1 MAKTFKLG
9 GVHPPE
15 NKISAQVAIEVFNTQ
30 DTVKIFTGQHLGAPA
45 EPVVA
50 KGDTVKVGQLIAK
63 AAGFI
68 SANVHSSVSG
78 TVTSIE
84 PIADHLGF
92 KKMAICIKIEG
103 DEWEESIDRSSD
115 IIREIKNTPEEIIQ
129 KISDAGVVGL
139 GGATFPTNV
148 KLSIPPGKK
157 AEALIVNAAEC
168 EPYLTSD
175 HRLMLEKGEEFLI
188 GAEIIRRAL
197 KIEKVYVGVETNKM
211 DAINHL
217 NSFKEWTKNIE
228 IVPLKPRYPQG
239 GEKQL
244 IKAVTGKEVPVNGLP
259 IDTGYVV
266 CNIGTVYSVYE
277 AVQKNKPL
285 VDNTVT
291 ITGKNLKTQKNYLVR
306 VGTPMS
312 QLIESVGGIPEG
324 TGKVISGGPMMGKP
338 IANIDGPTLKGSSS
352 VLFLTEKE
360 SDREPSSNCIRCAK
374 CVGACP
380 MGLEPYLL
388 LRLAERKMYDKLE
401 AEFVHNCIDCG
412 CCIYTCPANLP
423 LVDYI
428 RLGKAEVLKIM
439 RSRK

>member
-1 MAKTFKLG
+1 MIKTFKRG

-30 DTVKIFTGQHLGAPA
+30 DIVCIFTSQHLGAPA
-45 EPVVA
+45 EPVVL
-50 KGDTVKVGQLIAK
+50 KGDKVKVGQLIAK
-63 AAGFI
+63 ASGFI

-84 PIADHLGF
+84 PIADHMGF
-92 KKMAICIKIEG
+92 KKTAICIKIEG
-103 DEWEESIDRSSD
+103 DEWEESIDRSPD
-115 IIREIKNTPEEIIQ
+115 IIREIKHTPEEIIK
-129 KISDAGVVGL
+129 KIADAGVVGL

-157 AEALIVNAAEC
+157 AEALIVNGAEC

-175 HRLMLEKGEEFLI
+175 YRLMLEYGEQFLI
-188 GAEIIRRAL
+188 GAEIIRTAL
-197 KIEKVYVGVETNKM
+197 KVDKVYVGIETNKM

-217 NSFKEWTKNIE
+217 NSFKELTKHIE

-244 IKAVTGKEVPVNGLP
+244 IKAITGKEVPINGLP

-285 VDNTVT
+285 IDNTVT

-306 VGTPMS
+306 VGTPMN
-312 QLIESVGGIPEG
+312 QLIDAVGGIPEG
-324 TGKVISGGPMMGKP
+324 TGKVVSGGPMMGKP
-338 IANIDGPTLKGSSS
+338 IANIDAPTLKGSSS
-352 VLFLTEKE
+352 ILFMTEEE
-360 SDREPSSNCIRCAK
+360 SSRGDSSNCIRCAK
-374 CVGACP
+374 CVSACP

-388 LRLAERKMYDKLE
+388 LRLAERKMNDELE
-401 AEFVHNCIDCG
+401 ANCVHNCIECG
-412 CCIYTCPANLP
+412 CCLYTCPARLP